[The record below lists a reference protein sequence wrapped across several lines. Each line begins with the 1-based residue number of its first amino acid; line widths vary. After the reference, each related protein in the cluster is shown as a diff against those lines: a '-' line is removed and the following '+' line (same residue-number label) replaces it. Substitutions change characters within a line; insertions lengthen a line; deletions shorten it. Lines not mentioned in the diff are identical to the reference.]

1 MNRNVQYWRLIQP
14 DGSPLPGRF
23 PAQQVVNRLLQ
34 APQNNQDLYR
44 RCRDGMVS
52 HGVQGSGERMLI
64 LDKVRRENLPSIGGS
79 AGRRRAIG
87 RGVDE
92 GLLEPTYWLSADHN
106 IVAGRASVQAVG
118 PRLR

>member
-1 MNRNVQYWRLIQP
+1 MNRNVQHWRLIQQ

-34 APQNNQDLYR
+34 AQQTNHRYR
-44 RCRDGMVS
+44 RCRDGMVLIA
-52 HGVQGSGERMLI
+52 HGVQGSGEPMLI
-64 LDKVRRENLPSIGGS
+64 LDKVRRENLPSIADS
-79 AGRRRAIG
+79 AERRRAIG
-87 RGVDE
+87 LGVDE
-92 GLLEPTYWLSADHN
+92 GLLEPSVFADRN